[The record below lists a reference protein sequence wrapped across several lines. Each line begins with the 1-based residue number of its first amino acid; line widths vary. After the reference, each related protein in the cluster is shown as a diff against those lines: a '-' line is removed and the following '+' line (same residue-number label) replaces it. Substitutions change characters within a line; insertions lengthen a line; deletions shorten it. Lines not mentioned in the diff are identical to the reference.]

1 MSWWLELKRIVS
13 LRVNEERKTEQN
25 LTHSELE
32 RPLWKEK
39 EKNDDDISVF
49 PSYEAGSHKNQ
60 AKSRAVLI
68 LHLIGQDLNSFVVI
82 GLNGSALACSQK
94 YTYQNETWKHDLY
107 RVPKKRKGTHD
118 VISFKSSIVSVLSF
132 ASTSSTSLKTIKE

>member
-1 MSWWLELKRIVS
+1 MSVGKGDVMVTGAQAYSVLTSKRGKKNRTKSHPFRAGEASVK
-13 LRVNEERKTEQN
+13 R
-25 LTHSELE
+25 
-32 RPLWKEK
+32 K
-39 EKNDDDISVF
+39 EKNDDDISDF

-94 YTYQNETWKHDLY
+94 YTYQSMTYTECQ
-107 RVPKKRKGTHD
+107 RKGKELTKL
-118 VISFKSSIVSVLSF
+118 SPSSLQ
-132 ASTSSTSLKTIKE
+132 